1 MIQLPKLHIAD
12 EVLLRIGIVAKQTR
26 PKRMHDDKSG
36 PELVEVPDPSQGM
49 PMPGAMPA
57 PDMAPAKTP
66 AGDVPPLDQSGMD
79 KGAALHGAD
88 SFDALLANVK

>member
-1 MIQLPKLHIAD
+1 MIQLPKLHLAD

-26 PKRMHDDKSG
+26 PKRVREQKG
-36 PELVEVPDPSQGM
+36 PELVEVPDPSAQV
-49 PMPGAMPA
+49 PLPGQMPA
-57 PDMAPAKTP
+57 PDMSPAAAP

-88 SFDALLANVK
+88 AFDALLANVK